1 MALSLTTRIC
11 LRNDTAAKWVEINP
25 TLLAGEIGIE
35 KDTGLFKIG
44 NGTTAYANLPYANQ
58 SSSEGGGSSSI
69 LISTDGKSISNTS
82 GVIALNNWGKQYY
95 AYDSTTKTY
104 SLQVVD
110 DTHPWKAG
118 LVPRVADDDGNIVLA
133 WFEAGGAVDNSNLLS
148 QLEEIKVEIGEVDST
163 DISSLWGAINS
174 KVSLSGGTLTGPLVS
189 SDGTELASKK
199 YVGEQISQLNTLKR
213 SIVEELPDAATADTN
228 TIYMVRRSS
237 SLLNNNY
244 EEYMV
249 VDGAFELI
257 GSTAVDLT
265 NYISKPE
272 LYTTANIPQFNED
285 GSISDSG
292 LAAATLLTHL
302 NDTTKHLNSIQAQK
316 LTKLLPIYALD
327 DSLGFDDEGKLKVNS
342 IAAATLPLATQLTA
356 GVVKASEEV
365 TVDENGVLGI
375 GKISVSKL
383 VDDASTEL
391 VLFGGSA
398 EK

>member
-11 LRNDTAAKWVEINP
+11 LRNDLAAKWIEINP

-35 KDTGLFKIG
+35 RDTGLFKIG
-44 NGTTAYANLPYANQ
+44 NGTTAFADLPYANA
-58 SSSEGGGSSSI
+58 SSGSGGNPV
-69 LISTDGKSISNTS
+69 LVSTDGKSITNTS

-133 WFEAGGAVDNSNLLS
+133 WFEAGGTVDNSNLLS
-148 QLEEIKVEIGEVDST
+148 QLEEVKIEIGEPDSEDT
-163 DISSLWGAINS
+163 STLWGAINS
-174 KVSLSGGTLTGPLVS
+174 KVSLSGGTLLGALIS
-189 SDGTELASKK
+189 SDGTEFASKK

-213 SIVEELPDAATADTN
+213 SIVEELPDAATADAN
-228 TIYMVRRSS
+228 TIYMVKRSS

-265 NYISKPE
+265 DYLRKPAT
-272 LYTTANIPQFNED
+272 YTDLNLPMFNNGGEIVDSGIKTED
-285 GSISDSG
+285 ITSHISDTSI
-292 LAAATLLTHL
+292 HI
-302 NDTTKHLNSIQAQK
+302 NSLQKQK
-316 LTKLLPIYALD
+316 LTKLLPIYELD
-327 DSLGFDDEGKLKVNS
+327 DSLGFTDEGKLKVNS
-342 IAAATLPLATQLTA
+342 VSAANLPLATKLAA
-356 GVVKASEEV
+356 GVVKAS
-365 TVDENGVLGI
+365 DEILVNEDGTMSI
-375 GKISVSKL
+375 GQISISKL
-383 VDDASTEL
+383 TNDDTTEL
-391 VLFGGSA
+391 VLFGGNA
-398 EK
+398 DK